1 MAPVADNNHPSGRSG
16 EETDGNNYTTG
27 QRSRQQPGSA
37 NAEGNGF
44 AVTEEHRSAWHVRT
58 RAPNVSYVR
67 VEEPPI
73 KAQELIDLY
82 TDELQSRLQEQN
94 NGGDGSSTSTLV
106 NESSPEHID
115 NDDFLDMEMSMPP
128 QKLILDIPIPSSF
141 GDLGGWSP
149 SMEDLGFDTLDPN
162 FMCPTWLTAEPAQ
175 SLAPIPQQQRPP
187 PSDPSLSFGI
197 MGGMHQNSMI
207 CNDLDQL
214 FFDRVYSFAPI
225 ISESRYMS
233 WSKRLDKTKPQICLQ
248 YAMWTL
254 AASLS
259 SQFQYE
265 QRSLYTEARQLLV
278 ALEAENEVN
287 HINPTSMRFEQ
298 VQAWILLVIYELTNV
313 DCNYQRGIL
322 SAGRALRLVQMT
334 KLYDIDGQTTFT
346 GDWVEQESMRRT
358 FWLVYTMDRFTSAID
373 RLPLTF
379 NERQIRTRLPAPED
393 NFSSGRPVTMPFLS
407 DMMDVL
413 DSPAGGCCD
422 SDKTARPFT
431 TSIIIA
437 TICGRALQHGYFL
450 PYSGQHQQPSS
461 SDYGN
466 QFQWAQSL
474 DALLDQ
480 HIMSLTNHVSVAS
493 GRPDPMFIFVG
504 FVAHMAN
511 FILSETIPDY
521 QQQMAQHGGNEGVL
535 AEHKSPSLDI
545 VHKFSTLA
553 TTLGEL
559 HQFRVC
565 YLVLSSPVLPS
576 LSYPSCITLA
586 RTSGPLQF
594 PVSHNPILRPR
605 RLLELD
611 NMIAGRITFANV
623 DPISQIHP
631 LTPIPLLL
639 SARFCMSRSSSG
651 EARKN
656 SSDDTT
662 TTYSTLLLEVHAA
675 LARLSESNGLARMCL
690 ERLNN
695 NTGTSQ
701 EQRAD
706 DMMLIC

>member
-1 MAPVADNNHPSGRSG
+1 
-16 EETDGNNYTTG
+16 
-27 QRSRQQPGSA
+27 
-37 NAEGNGF
+37 
-44 AVTEEHRSAWHVRT
+44 
-58 RAPNVSYVR
+58 
-67 VEEPPI
+67 
-73 KAQELIDLY
+73 
-82 TDELQSRLQEQN
+82 
-94 NGGDGSSTSTLV
+94 
-106 NESSPEHID
+106 
-115 NDDFLDMEMSMPP
+115 MPP
-128 QKLILDIPIPSSF
+128 QKLILDIPIPFSF

-162 FMCPTWLTAEPAQ
+162 LMYPTWLTAEPAQ
-175 SLAPIPQQQRPP
+175 SLAPIPQTQPPP

-197 MGGMHQNSMI
+197 IGGMHQNSMI

-233 WSKRLDKTKPQICLQ
+233 WSRRLDKTKPQICLQ

-521 QQQMAQHGGNEGVL
+521 QQQQSQAMAQHGGNEGVL

-565 YLVLSSPVLPS
+565 Y
-576 LSYPSCITLA
+576 
-586 RTSGPLQF
+586 
-594 PVSHNPILRPR
+594 
-605 RLLELD
+605 
-611 NMIAGRITFANV
+611 
-623 DPISQIHP
+623 
-631 LTPIPLLL
+631 
-639 SARFCMSRSSSG
+639 
-651 EARKN
+651 
-656 SSDDTT
+656 
-662 TTYSTLLLEVHAA
+662 
-675 LARLSESNGLARMCL
+675 
-690 ERLNN
+690 
-695 NTGTSQ
+695 
-701 EQRAD
+701 
-706 DMMLIC
+706 